1 MGGYGI
7 DRRGRSVWNLGV
19 LSKAFGESDIHG
31 CMRDGRCF
39 AVPKCR
45 RLSWDLLWFHRS
57 VPLCAHDLRMQLG
70 AVAAARRLSGRRISW
85 PAIFLKALG
94 LAGREYPELRQT
106 WFRWPW
112 AYLYQHPSSVAMLT
126 IQRELEGERWL
137 FWGRL
142 VEPERQGLWAIQE
155 QLDHY
160 QQGEVRA
167 VFGRALQLAG
177 LPFLL
182 RRLVWWW
189 NLNISARGRA
199 RWLGTC
205 FLSTLSGRG
214 VEIQLP
220 PSIHTACLTYGPVDE
235 DGECRVTLAYD
246 HRVMDGMR
254 AAEVLLRLEQI
265 LVEVI
270 VGELGAI

>member
-1 MGGYGI
+1 MLSG
-7 DRRGRSVWNLGV
+7 WNLYLQDCECGV
-19 LSKAFGESDIHG
+19 EGEYGMARD
-31 CMRDGRCF
+31 RDGRCF
-39 AVPKCR
+39 VVPRSR

-57 VPLCAHDLRMQLG
+57 VPLCGHDLRMQLG
-70 AVAAARRLSGRRISW
+70 GVAAARAAASRRISW

-94 LAGREYPELRQT
+94 LAGVEFPELRQT

-112 AYLYQHPSSVAMLT
+112 AYLYQHPCSVAMIT
-126 IQRELEGERWL
+126 VQRELGGERWL

-142 VEPERQGLWAIQE
+142 VEPERLGLAEIQE
-155 QLDHY
+155 QLDGY
-160 QQGEVRA
+160 QRGEVSA

-189 NLNISARGRA
+189 NLNISPRGRA
-199 RWLGTC
+199 RRLGTC
-205 FLSTLSGRG
+205 FLSTLSSRG

-235 DGECRVTLAYD
+235 GGACRVTLAYD
-246 HRVMDGMR
+246 HRVMDGVR
-254 AAEVLLRLEQI
+254 AAEVLVRLEQI
-265 LVEVI
+265 LGGVI
-270 VGELGAI
+270 VEELGAM